1 MPISGLSIKHHMKKD
16 TLLSWL
22 PIKMPTCNFRKN
34 FKISTLLKQ
43 SDLKSADHVTI
54 LHPSS
59 FK

>member
-1 MPISGLSIKHHMKKD
+1 MV
-16 TLLSWL
+16 TYTNEYQ
-22 PIKMPTCNFRKN
+22 MPTCNFRKI
-34 FKISTLLKQ
+34 FQISTLLKQ